1 MEPSWN
7 CQLSWNRRGTVV
19 ALLQAQL
26 VRYLHEAG
34 EPPASA
40 VARAAVAAATAASAA
55 ASAASA
61 AAGSTG
67 DASAPLD
74 SSGGAEQ
81 ADGPSEVAG
90 AEPEGAGASPPAPEP
105 PANLSAFFREIVMG
119 P

>member
-7 CQLSWNRRGTVV
+7 CRGSVV

-61 AAGSTG
+61 AAGSRV

-74 SSGGAEQ
+74 VSSYTRERDASFGA
-81 ADGPSEVAG
+81 D
-90 AEPEGAGASPPAPEP
+90 APLEALLAVIP
-105 PANLSAFFREIVMG
+105 CLGDV
-119 P
+119 